1 MPKISSAGIIEYT
14 TWLKL
19 QIGDIELTS
28 ALPSVID
35 KYPIEISHKYLKYI
49 LLVSKIF
56 QVHKLYKRG
65 EEDNIKGM
73 AEMAWKTGG
82 KTEKPEKR
90 LERKISQVLR
100 TNDFTVFVA
109 IPVILQISMWT

>member
-1 MPKISSAGIIEYT
+1 LVYKISH
-14 TWLKL
+14 
-19 QIGDIELTS
+19 
-28 ALPSVID
+28 

-65 EEDNIKGM
+65 EEDNVKEM
-73 AEMAWKTGG
+73 AEMAWKAGG
-82 KTEKPEKR
+82 KAEKSEMRPER
-90 LERKISQVLR
+90 GVSQVLR
-100 TNDFTVFVA
+100 TKDFTVFVA

>member
-1 MPKISSAGIIEYT
+1 MPKISSARIIEYT

-49 LLVSKIF
+49 LVSKIF

-65 EEDNIKGM
+65 EEDNVKMM
-73 AEMAWKTGG
+73 AKMAWKIGG
-82 KTEKPEKR
+82 QAGKPEKR
-90 LERKISQVLR
+90 LERKVSQVLR
-100 TNDFTVFVA
+100 TKD
-109 IPVILQISMWT
+109 LLYL